1 MKKLKQI
8 AERIVELEQEM
19 EKGINVSE
27 NEKKIEELM
36 LNVSFNE
43 LFQLTEILNRKF
55 SWLFKNFLI

>member
-8 AERIVELEQEM
+8 AERIVELEQEI

-36 LNVSFNE
+36 LNVSFSE

-55 SWLFKNFLI
+55 S